1 MSEETKDKE
10 KILRKD
16 KNCIHCRRFFNC
28 HGKPAEVKLC
38 LFFEE
43 RKKKDGE

>member
-1 MSEETKDKE
+1 MREEEQKKTVHKDRE
-10 KILRKD
+10 
-16 KNCIHCRRFFNC
+16 CIHCKRFFNC
-28 HGKPAEVKLC
+28 TGKPIGVKAC